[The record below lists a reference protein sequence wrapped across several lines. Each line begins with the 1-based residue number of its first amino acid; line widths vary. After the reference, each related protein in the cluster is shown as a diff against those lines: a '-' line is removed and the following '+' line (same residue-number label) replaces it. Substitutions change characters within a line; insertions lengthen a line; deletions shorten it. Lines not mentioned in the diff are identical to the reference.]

1 VANITLEII
10 RTRIQYYLEPHIAD
24 KQFGFVSGKGTME
37 AIITLRNVIE
47 KSIKRQNARLWLM
60 FIDCAKAFDTRKS

>member
-1 VANITLEII
+1 
-10 RTRIQYYLEPHIAD
+10 
-24 KQFGFVSGKGTME
+24 ME

-60 FIDCAKAFDTRKS
+60 FIDCAKAFDTRKSRGPVDNTQRVWCPTTPHLVAQEAV